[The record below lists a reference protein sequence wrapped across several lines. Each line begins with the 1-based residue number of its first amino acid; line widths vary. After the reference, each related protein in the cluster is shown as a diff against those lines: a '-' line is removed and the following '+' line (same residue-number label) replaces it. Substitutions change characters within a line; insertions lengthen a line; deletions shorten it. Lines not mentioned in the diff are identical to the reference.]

1 MIDIPG
7 TYQAIFFSDNSDITP
22 SADTIPIFLDSFRDR
37 GFLPNTFQEI
47 QITPAGPGQQ
57 IRLRLS
63 PPDQEWDIQIA
74 LNRITFKKSAI
85 KPKGSNMGR
94 VEDFVKDVVDFCQR
108 IQRRFPR
115 NANRLSLVTNGLLGE
130 MPEERL
136 QQIYTRLFQPVTFY
150 TENPPI
156 EWELASMA
164 RITMTVN
171 GSDEKLNVNTRIKRL
186 QGRMAQ
192 PSGFMPFDRIELLF
206 DINTFQATRVPR
218 FDIEAVSDFFLKAAE
233 LRATLLKQME
243 DYLNA

>member
-7 TYQAIFFSDNSDITP
+7 TYQATFFSDNSDITP
-22 SADTIPIFLDSFRDR
+22 SADTIPIFLDSFRDK

-47 QITPAGPGQQ
+47 EITPTGPRPQV
-57 IRLRLS
+57 RLRLS
-63 PPDQEWDIQIA
+63 PPDEEWGIEIA
-74 LNRITFKKSAI
+74 LNRITFNKSAI

-94 VEDFVKDVVDFCQR
+94 VEDFVKEVVDFCGR

-115 NANRLSLVTNGLLGE
+115 KANRLSLVTGGLLRE

-150 TENPPI
+150 TENPPV
-156 EWELASMA
+156 EWELASVA
-164 RITMTVN
+164 RVTLTIN
-171 GSDEKLNVNTRIKRL
+171 SKDEKLNVNTRIKRL
-186 QGRMAQ
+186 QGRLAQ

-206 DINTFQATRVPR
+206 DINTFQGTREPR
-218 FDIEAVSDFFLKAAE
+218 FDVEAVSDFFLKAAE